1 MESSQATGHDSP
13 IMGELDQIET
23 LPSLPAVVTHIQRL
37 VSGSRTSMSE
47 IARAMSRDQA
57 IAARVIRLVNSAFYG
72 LRSRVTSIQHAI
84 VVLGLNTVKNLVTGV
99 SIVRAF
105 EDGGEA
111 ASLFDRE
118 RFWLHTFSC
127 ALLSKRMAGQLRKF
141 HPEDYF
147 LAGLLHDTG
156 ILVLDQFFH
165 DRFVETI
172 QYCAAN
178 KTGYLDAERSV
189 LGTTHEQVGEY
200 LARKWQL
207 PEILA
212 LATRHHHRPPT
223 SDPELAGSLDVL
235 SVVHLADVCTINNGY
250 YLGLSDEQRTCDSA
264 ALHRSAL
271 APDRIQELFE
281 EGEKEVK
288 DLIKEWGAQA

>member
-1 MESSQATGHDSP
+1 MESPHTTGHDSP
-13 IMGELDQIET
+13 VMGHLEEIEN
-23 LPSLPAVVTHIQRL
+23 LPSLPVVVAHIQRL
-37 VSGSRTSMSE
+37 VSGSRTSMAE

-105 EDGGEA
+105 EDGGR
-111 ASLFDRE
+111 ASMFDRE
-118 RFWLHTFSC
+118 RFWLHTFCC
-127 ALLSKRMAGQLRKF
+127 ALLSRRMAGELRKPR
-141 HPEDYF
+141 PEDYF

-165 DRFVETI
+165 NRFVDTL

-178 KTGYLDAERSV
+178 STDYVDAEQEV
-189 LGTTHEQVGEY
+189 LGTTHQQVGEY

-207 PEILA
+207 PEILVQA
-212 LATRHHHRPPT
+212 ARYHHRPPG
-223 SDPELAGSLDVL
+223 SDPELAGSLDLL
-235 SVVHLADVCTINNGY
+235 SVVHLADVCAINNGY
-250 YLGLSDEQRTCDSA
+250 YPGLSDVQRTYDPE
-264 ALHRSAL
+264 ALRRSGMM
-271 APDRIQELFE
+271 PDRIQTLFE
-281 EGEKEVK
+281 EVEKEVR
-288 DLIKEWGAQA
+288 DLMKQWGIQGT